1 MQLKKI
7 GVKMR
12 MTGKMT
18 NAVKKMINAITLQQT
33 NAITLQQL
41 FNTQLMTQDK
51 LIHKGVYDRYKDE
64 HTVTVPAD
72 DVGLASYHIQH
83 LLSEIGEVLDA
94 DKRWKSYRNNK
105 YDKNAKLE
113 ELADCFVVLMNI
125 AMFSGFDGND
135 LANAIQQKLGVVSDR
150 IETL

>member
-18 NAVKKMINAITLQQT
+18 NAVKKMINAITSQQT

-72 DVGLASYHIQH
+72 DVGLASYHIQQ
-83 LLSEIGEVLDA
+83 LMSEIGEVLDA
-94 DKRWKSYRNNK
+94 DKRWKSHRNNK